1 MLYGSK
7 TWTLC
12 RHHIKLLRT
21 VQQRHLRS
29 FLKISWDPYITNDEI
44 LDCSKSAEIEITLI
58 RNRLSW
64 IGHVACMPD
73 EQPVKALLYG
83 ELTEGSRKVGCPLL
97 RYEDAIKINTTSSV
111 GVHEIGAERS
121 WETGWLAEVYNF
133 N

>member
-58 RNRLSW
+58 RNRLCW
-64 IGHVACMPD
+64 IGHVRCVPD
-73 EQPVKALLYG
+73 ERPVKALLYG

-97 RYEDAIKINTTSSV
+97 RYEDAIKDFLKC
-111 GVHEIGAERS
+111 GGARNRCRAI
-121 WETGWLAEVYNF
+121 TGDWLA
-133 N
+133 